1 MSNSTNGSPSHSE
14 KVFPVAGETR
24 QSGGVPVSK
33 RLTSVD
39 ALRGFDMMW
48 LVGGGSVGWALGR
61 MGDHPFWEGLSR
73 QLRHPDWDGFTFY
86 DLIFPLFI
94 FLVGVSLVFS
104 LGRAMETEGRQAA
117 VQRIVRRSL
126 LLFMIGIFYNGGF
139 NRPIEEIR
147 WTGVLQ
153 RIALCYCF
161 AGILFC
167 YFRPKALAWIT
178 GGLIVGYWMLM
189 TFVPV
194 PGIGPASYEE
204 GKNLANWFDSQF
216 LPGRLWRETW
226 DPEGFLSTLPAI
238 ATCLTGVFAGLL
250 LQNPSI
256 HGSRKSAWLIGMGAA
271 GVLLGWLWGFQFPIN
286 KHIWTSSFVLLTS
299 GLSALLLGVFHQVI
313 DVWKIRAWA
322 VPFVWIGMNAI
333 TIYLAHNLIR
343 FRDISLR
350 LLGGDIQS
358 ALNEWSAGV
367 GDLLVALGVLFLSF
381 LLCWILH
388 RKRIFLRL

>member
-1 MSNSTNGSPSHSE
+1 MTNSKIGSPTDSVKDEATADESRS
-14 KVFPVAGETR
+14 G
-24 QSGGVPVSK
+24 GGVPVSR

-48 LVGGGSVGWALGR
+48 IVGGGAVGWALGR
-61 MGDHPFWEGLSR
+61 MGDHPFWETLSR

-94 FLVGVSLVFS
+94 FLVGVSMVFS
-104 LGRAMETEGRQAA
+104 LGRAMETDGRWAA
-117 VQRIVRRSL
+117 VQRILRRTL
-126 LLFMIGIFYNGGF
+126 LLLVIGIFYNGGF
-139 NRPIEEIR
+139 NRPLEEIR

-153 RIALCYCF
+153 RIALCYGF

-167 YFRPKALAWIT
+167 YFRPKALAWIAA
-178 GGLIVGYWMLM
+178 GLIAGYWALL

-194 PGIGPASYEE
+194 PGIGPASYAE
-204 GKNLANWFDSQF
+204 GQNLANWFDSQF
-216 LPGRLWRETW
+216 LPGRHWRDTW

-250 LQNPSI
+250 LKNPGI
-256 HGSRKSAWLIGMGAA
+256 AGGRKSAWLLGAGAA
-271 GVLLGWLWGFQFPIN
+271 GVLFGWLWGFQFPIN

-299 GLSALLLGVFHQVI
+299 GLSAIMLGVFYQMI
-313 DVWKIRAWA
+313 DVWKIRRWA

-343 FRDISLR
+343 FREVSLR
-350 LLGGDIQS
+350 LFGGDIQS
-358 ALNEWSAGV
+358 SLNEWIAGV
-367 GDLLVALGVLFLSF
+367 GDLLVALGVLGLSF
-381 LLCWILH
+381 LLCWFLH
-388 RKRIFLRL
+388 RRRIFLRL